1 MRVNLTKLVAHAVIL
16 TTTGERI
23 MKTVGQLLQ
32 TKGHEILSIHPDATV
47 YDALV
52 LMAEKQVGALMVMQG
67 DTLVGIFSE
76 RDYARGVALKG
87 KSSKEMPV
95 SEIMTPQN
103 CLITVTPLNTV
114 QECLDLV
121 SDKRIR
127 HLPVVEGGKVSGLVS
142 IGDLVKETIA
152 YQRFLID
159 QLESYIKS

>member
-1 MRVNLTKLVAHAVIL
+1 
-16 TTTGERI
+16 

-32 TKGHEILSIHPDATV
+32 AKGHEILSIHPDATV

-67 DTLVGIFSE
+67 DALVGIFSE
-76 RDYARGVALKG
+76 RDYARGVVLKG

-103 CLITVTPLNTV
+103 CLITVTPLHTV

-121 SDKRIR
+121 SNKRIR
-127 HLPVVEGGKVSGLVS
+127 HLPVVESGKVSGLVS

>member
-1 MRVNLTKLVAHAVIL
+1 
-16 TTTGERI
+16 

-32 TKGHEILSIHPDATV
+32 VKGHAILSINPDATV

-52 LMAEKQVGALMVMQG
+52 LMADKQVGALMVMQG

-95 SEIMTPQN
+95 SDIMTPQD
-103 CLITVTPLNTV
+103 CLITVTPKSTV
-114 QECLDLV
+114 EACLDLV

-127 HLPVVEGGKVSGLVS
+127 HLPVVDGDRVVGLVS
-142 IGDLVKETIA
+142 IGDLVKEMIA
-152 YQRFLID
+152 YQKFLID

>member
-1 MRVNLTKLVAHAVIL
+1 
-16 TTTGERI
+16 

-32 TKGHEILSIHPDATV
+32 AKGHEILSIHPDATV

-76 RDYARGVALKG
+76 RDYARGVVLKG

-95 SEIMTPQN
+95 SEIMTPQH

-127 HLPVVEGGKVSGLVS
+127 HLPVLEGGKVAGLVS

>member
-1 MRVNLTKLVAHAVIL
+1 
-16 TTTGERI
+16 

-32 TKGHEILSIHPDATV
+32 VKGHEVLSIGPDATV
-47 YDALV
+47 YEALV
-52 LMAEKQVGALMVMQG
+52 VMANEHVGALMVMQ
-67 DTLVGIFSE
+67 DSALVGIFSE

-95 SEIMTPQN
+95 SEIMTPQH
-103 CLITVTPLNTV
+103 CLITVTPKATV

-127 HLPVVEGGKVSGLVS
+127 HLPVLDGEKVVGLVS
-142 IGDLVKETIA
+142 IGDLVKETIE
-152 YQRFLID
+152 YQKFLIN